1 MHALTENHWS
11 AVKWILRYLHGTVEH
26 GMLIRRSSSFTLQA
40 FTDVL
45 CKGNLDTSLE
55 AFSDADWA
63 GDSDDRRSTGGF
75 AIYLEA
81 EYKALADTVA
91 ELTWLQA
98 LLNELGVSS
107 SSTPIIWCD
116 NLGATYLSANP
127 IFHARTKHV
136 KIDYHFIRENVA
148 QGDLRVQHISTQD
161 QIADIFTKPLPI
173 PRFFFLRSK
182 LQNYSRKVVGDP
194 KFPCYFIF
202 GDSLLDVGNN
212 NALKTGAKANY
223 LPYGIDFPQ
232 GPTGRFS
239 NGLNTADFV
248 AYATVKR
255 QDVLKGVNYASAVS
269 GILDE
274 SGEIVWLYKLG
285 ARKLCISGSGQIGC
299 VPAEK
304 RLFGPRI
311 ACVKEINDALNIFNA
326 KILSLHVDL
335 NINLEDAK
343 LVYHDHDIN
352 NPISGL
358 PQFDGM
364 WRETLLTTRS
374 VLVVKFQLK
383 VLREGNV
390 FRPM

>member
-1 MHALTENHWS
+1 MQCPANLRQNPKQRVPYNPSANHATVLPTTITEPTSFTVANNSPEWRQAMKEEYDALMKNGTWS
-11 AVKWILRYLHGTVEH
+11 LVPRASNTNVVDGVGIQVRLNMVL
-26 GMLIRRSSSFTLQA
+26 LIRRSSSFTLQA

-63 GDSDDRRSTGGF
+63 GDSDYRLSTGGF
-75 AIYLEA
+75 AIYL
-81 EYKALADTVA
+81 V
-91 ELTWLQA
+91 W
-98 LLNELGVSS
+98 
-107 SSTPIIWCD
+107 
-116 NLGATYLSANP
+116 
-127 IFHARTKHV
+127 
-136 KIDYHFIRENVA
+136 
-148 QGDLRVQHISTQD
+148 
-161 QIADIFTKPLPI
+161 
-173 PRFFFLRSK
+173 
-182 LQNYSRKVVGDP
+182 NYSRKVVGDP
-194 KFPCYFIF
+194 KFPRYFIF

-212 NALKTGAKANY
+212 NSLKTGAKANY

-232 GPTGRFS
+232 GPTDRLS

-248 AYATVKR
+248 AKDLGFKDFIPPYATVKR
-255 QDVLKGVNYASAVS
+255 QDVLKGVNYASAGS

-285 ARKLCISGSGQIGC
+285 ARKLWISGSGQIGC

-326 KILSLHVDL
+326 KILSLLVDL

-343 LVYHDHDIN
+343 FVYHDIN